1 MTDKE
6 KHSEY
11 EMFVINGFYMDLRAA
26 YVAKGASIHYYLVSW
41 DQAKLSWV
49 DFRAKV
55 LGATDPNDAQ
65 EGSLRNTCLK

>member
-1 MTDKE
+1 M
-6 KHSEY
+6 
-11 EMFVINGFYMDLRAA
+11 RAA
-26 YVAKGASIHYYLVSW
+26 YVAKGASLHYYLVSW
-41 DQAKLSWV
+41 DQAKLSWA